1 MSTDKYEHKHDL
13 KASPHHFCLYHLLLF
28 AQVPLSHHEHRETF
42 LCYHLTNGLRTFLIF
57 LPKKLRRNI
66 QKIFPKT
73 MSFQRIWD
81 NVPNQQNKIPCT
93 CCAFSKSNCWCTEC
107 KRKGFKKPI
116 TILNNNNI
124 DDDDNNQFW
133 GISQNLIGSISR
145 VPKYMQLSFYFSMI
159 VTSRNS
165 MNNGDSDFWPFHSYY
180 MIA

>member
-1 MSTDKYEHKHDL
+1 VSLYYYARQDTRLKLLFYFKMSTDKYEHKHDL

-81 NVPNQQNKIPCT
+81 NVPNQQKEVPCT
-93 CCAFSKSNCWCTEC
+93 GCAFLKSNCWCTEC

-116 TILNNNNI
+116 RIIIIILMMMI
-124 DDDDNNQFW
+124 I
-133 GISQNLIGSISR
+133 ISSEAFNKI
-145 VPKYMQLSFYFSMI
+145 
-159 VTSRNS
+159 
-165 MNNGDSDFWPFHSYY
+165 
-180 MIA
+180 